1 MANVL
6 NPEPESIT
14 LNTTLEPTTL
24 EPATELEQPPFE
36 STSNPE
42 TAEVVEVPALDADAP
57 TEPVAKAVPVE
68 AAPAEEI
75 APEIVAQAEPVV
87 EAKAEPVVA
96 AAAEPVVEAKAEPVV
111 AAKAEPVVEAKA
123 EPVVE
128 AKAEP
133 VVAAVAETAAEIQ
146 AAPEAAPPATA
157 AAPVARAKAPEHGL
171 ESMDDFSAALAAFER
186 EQAAEAAAVEA
197 YGDKIVSGTV
207 IKQTEKHLVVDV
219 GLKSEGLVPLE
230 QVLDHSGAVRFNPG
244 DVIDVV
250 IEREE
255 PEGGYLVSFERA
267 QRLRIWDT
275 IEKAANDKTPMT
287 GTVISRVKGGL
298 TVDIGLKA
306 FLPGSQLEIRPVRN
320 LDGYL
325 GQQIEVRVIKLNK
338 KRGNVVVSRKEILEE
353 EQNAKRST
361 TLEHLGEGAILTGT
375 VKNLTDYGAFVDLG
389 GIDGLL
395 HITDMSWGRLTH
407 PRDLVNVGDE
417 IQVKVLK
424 FDKDKQRVS
433 LGFKQLTPDPWL
445 DASERYPVGAHVKG
459 RVLSVTDYGA
469 FVELE
474 QGIEGLVHLSEMT
487 WSKRLKHPSKLVKPG
502 DEVETVVLSVNPADR
517 RISLGMKQLL
527 ENPWENLTEKYPTGA
542 VVEGRVRN
550 LTDFGAFIEIED
562 GIDGLVHVSN
572 LSWTKRV
579 KHPSEIVK
587 KGEKVKA
594 VVLGVEPAE
603 PASLAGHQAVAARRL
618 GELLRLASG
627 GRRGPRQGAADGAI
641 WSLRRDRGGCRGSL
655 PHLRGRRR
663 RRIEAGDGPGARL
676 QDHQDQRRGEEGG
689 LEPARHRPGGQPH
702 TGRALQGGYSQ
713 ASGLQLHHHARRP
726 DQLAQGRAL
735 SRFPF
740 RHQCTTA
747 ALRGGRC
754 CLDFVFHSFSLCPAS
769 TLASA
774 TPGVSF
780 QVKESSTMPRN
791 VDARIPYSAEFQ
803 P

>member
-1 MANVL
+1 VHGALRRPLHRGHGRRGTKRAGKGILELAVMANVL
-6 NPEPESIT
+6 NPETESTT
-14 LNTTLEPTTL
+14 LNTELETPTL
-24 EPATELEQPPFE
+24 EPAAEQEQPSYE

-42 TAEVVEVPALDADAP
+42 TPEAITPALDADVTP
-57 TEPVAKAVPVE
+57 DPVAEAPETPVEALAAPVE
-68 AAPAEEI
+68 AAATAPAEQAAAEAPAEEPAD
-75 APEIVAQAEPVV
+75 APAVSAHAPS
-87 EAKAEPVVA
+87 
-96 AAAEPVVEAKAEPVV
+96 
-111 AAKAEPVVEAKA
+111 AAKAHE
-123 EPVVE
+123 
-128 AKAEP
+128 
-133 VVAAVAETAAEIQ
+133 
-146 AAPEAAPPATA
+146 
-157 AAPVARAKAPEHGL
+157 GGG
-171 ESMDDFSAALAAFER
+171 ESMEDFSAALEAFER

-197 YGDKIVSGTV
+197 YGDKVVSGTV
-207 IKQTEKHLVVDV
+207 LKQTEKHLVVDV

-230 QVLDHSGAVRFNPG
+230 QVLDHTGAVKFNPG

-255 PEGGYLVSFERA
+255 PEGGYLVSFEKA
-267 QRLRIWDT
+267 QRLRVWDT
-275 IEKAANDKTPMT
+275 IEKAANDKTPVL
-287 GTVISRVKGGL
+287 GTIVSRVKGGL
-298 TVDIGLKA
+298 TVDIGMKA

-353 EQNAKRST
+353 EQTSKRSHT
-361 TLEHLGEGAILTGT
+361 MDLLGEDAVLTGT

-445 DASERYPVGAHVKG
+445 DATERYPVGAHVKG

-527 ENPWENLTEKYPTGA
+527 ENPWEHLTERYPAGTI
-542 VVEGRVRN
+542 VEGRVRN

-594 VVLGVEPAE
+594 VVLGVEP
-603 PASLAGHQAVAARRL
+603 QNRRL
-618 GELLRLASG
+618 SLGIKQLQPDVWETFFGSHRVGDVVHGKVLRTAQFGAFVEIAEGVEGLCHISEAVSDDG
-627 GRRGPRQGAADGAI
+627 HPAKMDQGDEHEFKIIKINVEEKKVGL
-641 WSLRRDRGGCRGSL
+641 SLRSTA
-655 PHLRGRRR
+655 H
-663 RRIEAGDGPGARL
+663 EATR
-676 QDHQDQRRGEEGG
+676 QTVEHYKE
-689 LEPARHRPGGQPH
+689 
-702 TGRALQGGYSQ
+702 
-713 ASGLQLHHHARRP
+713 HAHKAP
-726 DQLAQGRAL
+726 
-735 SRFPF
+735 
-740 RHQCTTA
+740 
-747 ALRGGRC
+747 
-754 CLDFVFHSFSLCPAS
+754 
-769 TLASA
+769 
-774 TPGVSF
+774 VS
-780 QVKESSTMPRN
+780 SSTTTLGDLIQWRKT
-791 VDARIPYSAEFQ
+791 EKQ
-803 P
+803 

>member
-1 MANVL
+1 MSNVL
-6 NPEPESIT
+6 NPETESIT
-14 LNTTLEPTTL
+14 LNTELETPIL
-24 EPATELEQPPFE
+24 EPATELEQPSYE

-42 TAEVVEVPALDADAP
+42 TAETHQAIEPSSLDADAI
-57 TEPVAKAVPVE
+57 TEPVAA
-68 AAPAEEI
+68 AAPQAIEVEHGGTSGSPAFVEDAAVEPASIVESAPVAPPAAELAARVVH
-75 APEIVAQAEPVV
+75 APQRSAAQAE
-87 EAKAEPVVA
+87 
-96 AAAEPVVEAKAEPVV
+96 
-111 AAKAEPVVEAKA
+111 
-123 EPVVE
+123 
-128 AKAEP
+128 
-133 VVAAVAETAAEIQ
+133 
-146 AAPEAAPPATA
+146 
-157 AAPVARAKAPEHGL
+157 HGA
-171 ESMDDFSAALAAFER
+171 ESMEDFSAALEAFER

-197 YGDKIVSGTV
+197 YGDKVVQGTV
-207 IKQTEKHLVVDV
+207 VKQTEKHLVVDV

-230 QVLDHSGAVRFNPG
+230 QVVDHTGEAKFKAG

-255 PEGGYLVSFERA
+255 PEGGYLVSYEKA
-267 QRLRIWDT
+267 QRLRVWDT
-275 IEKAANDKTPMT
+275 IEKAANDKTPVL
-287 GTVISRVKGGL
+287 GTVVSRVKGGL
-298 TVDIGLKA
+298 TVDIGMKA

-353 EQNAKRST
+353 EQTAKRSH
-361 TLEHLGEGAILTGT
+361 TLEQLGEGAVLTGT

-445 DASERYPVGAHVKG
+445 DAAERYPVGAHVKG
-459 RVLSVTDYGA
+459 RVLSVTDYGS

-527 ENPWENLTEKYPTGA
+527 ENPWEHLTERYPAGT

-579 KHPSEIVK
+579 KHPSEVVK

-594 VVLGVEPAE
+594 VVLGVEP
-603 PASLAGHQAVAARRL
+603 QNRRL
-618 GELLRLASG
+618 SLGIKQLQPDVWESFFASHRVGDVVHGKVLRTAQFGAFVEIAEGVEGLCHISEAVDEHG
-627 GRRGPRQGAADGAI
+627 APAKLEQGSEHEFKIIKINVEEKKVGL
-641 WSLRRDRGGCRGSL
+641 SLRAVG
-655 PHLRGRRR
+655 H
-663 RRIEAGDGPGARL
+663 EAS
-676 QDHQDQRRGEEGG
+676 
-689 LEPARHRPGGQPH
+689 
-702 TGRALQGGYSQ
+702 RATVEHY
-713 ASGLQLHHHARRP
+713 
-726 DQLAQGRAL
+726 
-735 SRFPF
+735 
-740 RHQCTTA
+740 
-747 ALRGGRC
+747 
-754 CLDFVFHSFSLCPAS
+754 
-769 TLASA
+769 
-774 TPGVSF
+774 
-780 QVKESSTMPRN
+780 KESTHKQPVSSSTTTLGDLINWRKN
-791 VDARIPYSAEFQ
+791 ER
-803 P
+803 

>member
-14 LNTTLEPTTL
+14 LNSELETSTL
-24 EPATELEQPPFE
+24 EPATELEQPPYE

-42 TAEVVEVPALDADAP
+42 TAEVVEVHALDANAP
-57 TEPVAKAVPVE
+57 TEPVAEAAPVEGTVE
-68 AAPAEEI
+68 AAPAAEVAKEV
-75 APEIVAQAEPVV
+75 AAQPEPLAEPAPQV
-87 EAKAEPVVA
+87 EAKVEA
-96 AAAEPVVEAKAEPVV
+96 APAAEVATEVAGQSESAAESAAEAAPSIKA
-111 AAKAEPVVEAKA
+111 
-123 EPVVE
+123 
-128 AKAEP
+128 
-133 VVAAVAETAAEIQ
+133 AAVAR
-146 AAPEAAPPATA
+146 
-157 AAPVARAKAPEHGL
+157 APVHEAHSPESA
-171 ESMDDFSAALAAFER
+171 EDFSAALAAFER
-186 EQAAEAAAVEA
+186 ELAAEAAAIEA
-197 YGDKIVSGTV
+197 FGDKIVSGTV

-230 QVLDHSGAVRFNPG
+230 QVLDHTGAVKFQPG

-267 QRLRIWDT
+267 QRLRVWDA
-275 IEKAANDKTPMT
+275 IEKAAADKTPVK
-287 GTVISRVKGGL
+287 GTVVSRVKGGL

-338 KRGNVVVSRKEILEE
+338 KRGNVVVSRKEILDE
-353 EQNAKRST
+353 EQNAKRSS
-361 TLEHLGEGAILTGT
+361 TLEHLGEDAILTGT

-424 FDKDKQRVS
+424 FDKEKQRVS

-445 DASERYPVGAHVKG
+445 DATERYPVGARVHG

-487 WSKRLKHPSKLVKPG
+487 WSKRLKHPSKLVKPA
-502 DEVETVVLSVNPADR
+502 DEVDTVVLSVNPADR

-527 ENPWENLTEKYPTGA
+527 DNPWENLTERYPTGT

-594 VVLGVEPAE
+594 VVLGVEP
-603 PASLAGHQAVAARRL
+603 QNRRL
-618 GELLRLASG
+618 SLGIKQLQPDVWESFFASHRVGDMVHGKVLRTA
-627 GRRGPRQGAADGAI
+627 QFGAFVEIAEGVEGLCHI
-641 WSLRRDRGGCRGSL
+641 S
-655 PHLRGRRR
+655 
-663 RRIEAGDGPGARL
+663 EAGD
-676 QDHQDQRRGEEGG
+676 EGG
-689 LEPARHRPGGQPH
+689 GASKLETGLEHEFRIIKINVEEKKVGLSLRAAGHEASHAPVEHHKAETRKQP
-702 TGRALQGGYSQ
+702 
-713 ASGLQLHHHARRP
+713 
-726 DQLAQGRAL
+726 
-735 SRFPF
+735 
-740 RHQCTTA
+740 
-747 ALRGGRC
+747 
-754 CLDFVFHSFSLCPAS
+754 
-769 TLASA
+769 
-774 TPGVSF
+774 VS
-780 QVKESSTMPRN
+780 SSTTTLGDLINLRKN
-791 VDARIPYSAEFQ
+791 ER
-803 P
+803 

>member
-1 MANVL
+1 MPNVL

-14 LNTTLEPTTL
+14 LNT
-24 EPATELEQPPFE
+24 ELETPTLDPASELDAPSSE

-42 TAEVVEVPALDADAP
+42 TAEVPAVESHALDADAS
-57 TEPVAKAVPVE
+57 TEPVVQADPTQQE
-68 AAPAEEI
+68 HAEL
-75 APEIVAQAEPVV
+75 VEPVSH
-87 EAKAEPVVA
+87 VA
-96 AAAEPVVEAKAEPVV
+96 S
-111 AAKAEPVVEAKA
+111 
-123 EPVVE
+123 
-128 AKAEP
+128 
-133 VVAAVAETAAEIQ
+133 
-146 AAPEAAPPATA
+146 APH
-157 AAPVARAKAPEHGL
+157 EHST
-171 ESMDDFSAALAAFER
+171 ESGDDFSAALEAFER

-197 YGDKIVSGTV
+197 YGDKVVSGTV
-207 IKQTEKHLVVDV
+207 LKQTEKHLVVDV
-219 GLKSEGLVPLE
+219 GLKSEGLVPIE
-230 QVLDHSGAVRFNPG
+230 QVLDHTGAVRFQPG
-244 DVIDVV
+244 EVIDVV

-255 PEGGYLVSFERA
+255 PEGGYLVSYEKA
-267 QRLRIWDT
+267 QRLRVWDT
-275 IEKAANDKTPMT
+275 IEKHANDKTPIM
-287 GTVISRVKGGL
+287 GTVVSRVKGGL

-361 TLEHLGEGAILTGT
+361 TLEHLGEGAVLTGT

-407 PRDLVNVGDE
+407 PRDLVNVSDE

-445 DASERYPVGAHVKG
+445 DASERYPVGAHVHG

-502 DEVETVVLSVNPADR
+502 DEVDTVVLSVNPADR
-517 RISLGMKQLL
+517 RISLGMKQLM
-527 ENPWENLTEKYPTGA
+527 ENPWENLTERYPAGT

-594 VVLGVEPAE
+594 VVLGVEP
-603 PASLAGHQAVAARRL
+603 QNRRL
-618 GELLRLASG
+618 SLGIKQLQPDVWESFFATHRVGDQVHGKVLRTAQFGAFVEIAEGVEGLCHISEASEVPGEPSKLEAGQEHEFKIIKINVEEKKVGL
-627 GRRGPRQGAADGAI
+627 
-641 WSLRRDRGGCRGSL
+641 SLRAVSG
-655 PHLRGRRR
+655 H
-663 RRIEAGDGPGARL
+663 EASR
-676 QDHQDQRRGEEGG
+676 
-689 LEPARHRPGGQPH
+689 
-702 TGRALQGGYSQ
+702 SQ
-713 ASGLQLHHHARRP
+713 VEHY
-726 DQLAQGRAL
+726 
-735 SRFPF
+735 
-740 RHQCTTA
+740 
-747 ALRGGRC
+747 
-754 CLDFVFHSFSLCPAS
+754 
-769 TLASA
+769 
-774 TPGVSF
+774 
-780 QVKESSTMPRN
+780 KES
-791 VDARIPYSAEFQ
+791 AHKQ
-803 P
+803 PVSSGTTTLGDLINWRKNER

>member
-6 NPEPESIT
+6 NPETESTT
-14 LNTTLEPTTL
+14 LNTELEAPVL
-24 EPATELEQPPFE
+24 EPATEQEQPLPE
-36 STSNPE
+36 STSNTE
-42 TAEVVEVPALDADAP
+42 TPATVEVPALDADAP
-57 TEPVAKAVPVE
+57 TEPVAEAAPVAQATEE
-68 AAPAEEI
+68 AAPAVEVATEVS
-75 APEIVAQAEPVV
+75 AP
-87 EAKAEPVVA
+87 AKAA
-96 AAAEPVVEAKAEPVV
+96 H
-111 AAKAEPVVEAKA
+111 
-123 EPVVE
+123 
-128 AKAEP
+128 
-133 VVAAVAETAAEIQ
+133 T
-146 AAPEAAPPATA
+146 
-157 AAPVARAKAPEHGL
+157 EHSL
-171 ESMDDFSAALAAFER
+171 ESMDDFSAALEAFER

-197 YGDKIVSGTV
+197 YGDKIVTGTV
-207 IKQTEKHLVVDV
+207 IKQTEKHLVIDV

-230 QVLDHSGAVRFNPG
+230 QVLDHTGAVKFQPG
-244 DVIDVV
+244 ETIDVV

-255 PEGGYLVSFERA
+255 PEGGYLASYDRA
-267 QRLRIWDT
+267 QRLRVWDT
-275 IEKAANDKTPMT
+275 IEKAAADKTPVI
-287 GTVISRVKGGL
+287 GTVVSRVKGGV

-361 TLEHLGEGAILTGT
+361 TLEQLGEGAVLTGT

-445 DASERYPVGAHVKG
+445 DATERYPVGAHVKG

-527 ENPWENLTEKYPTGA
+527 ENPWENLTDKYPAGT

-594 VVLGVEPAE
+594 VVLGVEP
-603 PASLAGHQAVAARRL
+603 QNRRL
-618 GELLRLASG
+618 SLGIKQLQPDVWESFFAAHRVGDVVHGKVLRTA
-627 GRRGPRQGAADGAI
+627 QFGAFVEIAEGVEGLCHI
-641 WSLRRDRGGCRGSL
+641 S
-655 PHLRGRRR
+655 
-663 RRIEAGDGPGARL
+663 EAGDEPGQPSKL
-676 QDHQDQRRGEEGG
+676 ETG
-689 LEPARHRPGGQPH
+689 LEHDFKIIKINVEEKKVGLSLRTVGHEAS
-702 TGRALQGGYSQ
+702 RAQVESYKKE
-713 ASGLQLHHHARRP
+713 AHKAP
-726 DQLAQGRAL
+726 
-735 SRFPF
+735 
-740 RHQCTTA
+740 
-747 ALRGGRC
+747 
-754 CLDFVFHSFSLCPAS
+754 
-769 TLASA
+769 
-774 TPGVSF
+774 VS
-780 QVKESSTMPRN
+780 SSTTTLGDLINWKSER
-791 VDARIPYSAEFQ
+791 
-803 P
+803 

>member
-1 MANVL
+1 MADVL
-6 NPEPESIT
+6 NPETESTT
-14 LNTTLEPTTL
+14 LNTELEMPTL
-24 EPATELEQPPFE
+24 EPATEQEQPLHE

-42 TAEVVEVPALDADAP
+42 TAEVNPPAMDADATNQP
-57 TEPVAKAVPVE
+57 
-68 AAPAEEI
+68 
-75 APEIVAQAEPVV
+75 
-87 EAKAEPVVA
+87 VA
-96 AAAEPVVEAKAEPVV
+96 AADQVATSEQAAAPEQGSVAEPEAQQ
-111 AAKAEPVVEAKA
+111 
-123 EPVVE
+123 
-128 AKAEP
+128 
-133 VVAAVAETAAEIQ
+133 Q
-146 AAPEAAPPATA
+146 AAPESAATA
-157 AAPVARAKAPEHGL
+157 AAETPAPAASHAHEAEHT
-171 ESMDDFSAALAAFER
+171 ESMEDFSAALEAFER
-186 EQAAEAAAVEA
+186 EQAAEAAAVAE
-197 YGDKIVSGTV
+197 YGDKVVSGTV
-207 IKQTEKHLVVDV
+207 IKQTDKHLVVDV

-230 QVLDHSGAVRFNPG
+230 QVVDHTGAAKFQPG
-244 DVIDVV
+244 DVIEVV

-255 PEGGYLVSFERA
+255 PEGGYLVSYEKA
-267 QRLRIWDT
+267 QRLRVWDT
-275 IEKAANDKTPMT
+275 IEKAANDKTPVI
-287 GTVISRVKGGL
+287 GTIVSRVKGGL
-298 TVDIGLKA
+298 TVDIGMKA

-338 KRGNVVVSRKEILEE
+338 KRGNVVVSRKEILED
-353 EQNAKRST
+353 EQNAKRGH
-361 TLEHLGEGAILTGT
+361 TLEQLGEGAVLTGT

-424 FDKDKQRVS
+424 FDKEKQRVS

-502 DEVETVVLSVNPADR
+502 DEVETVVLSVNPSDR

-527 ENPWENLTEKYPTGA
+527 ENPWEHLTERYPAGT

-594 VVLGVEPAE
+594 VVLGVEPQNRRLSLGIKQLQPDVWESFFATHRVGDVVHGKVLRTAQFGAFVEIAE
-603 PASLAGHQAVAARRL
+603 GVEGLCHISEAVSDDGVAAKMD
-618 GELLRLASG
+618 
-627 GRRGPRQGAADGAI
+627 QGDEHDFKIIKINVEEKKVGL
-641 WSLRRDRGGCRGSL
+641 SLRSTA
-655 PHLRGRRR
+655 H
-663 RRIEAGDGPGARL
+663 EAS
-676 QDHQDQRRGEEGG
+676 
-689 LEPARHRPGGQPH
+689 
-702 TGRALQGGYSQ
+702 RATVESYK
-713 ASGLQLHHHARRP
+713 AEN
-726 DQLAQGRAL
+726 QGR
-735 SRFPF
+735 SQGHKP
-740 RHQCTTA
+740 
-747 ALRGGRC
+747 
-754 CLDFVFHSFSLCPAS
+754 
-769 TLASA
+769 
-774 TPGVSF
+774 VS
-780 QVKESSTMPRN
+780 SSTTTLGDLINWRKN
-791 VDARIPYSAEFQ
+791 ER
-803 P
+803 